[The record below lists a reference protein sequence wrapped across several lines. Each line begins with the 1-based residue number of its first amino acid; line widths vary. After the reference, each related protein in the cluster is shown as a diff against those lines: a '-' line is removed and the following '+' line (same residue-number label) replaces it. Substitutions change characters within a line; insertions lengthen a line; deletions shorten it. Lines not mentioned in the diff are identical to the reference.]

1 MSINFS
7 RMNTNFFK
15 IKLLL
20 IFILCP
26 FFYFGQTI
34 THPASGSSSSTITCG
49 TTYTYY
55 DPGGTGNYGN
65 NQLGTLVLNP
75 STSGQYVSINFGAG
89 AFSIEPNGGGCYDWI
104 QIYDGPST
112 GSPLIGTY
120 CSSNV
125 PGVITSSSGSL
136 TIVFDSDGNTV
147 ASGWVGSVTC
157 TSTQGTPRPI
167 THPASGTSST
177 YIGCGATYTYYDP
190 GGTGNYGNNQLGT
203 YTIYPNTAGQM
214 VQINFGA
221 GAFNIEPNG
230 GGCYDWI
237 RIYDGP
243 TTGSPLLGTYCN
255 SNVPGV
261 ITSSTGPLTIVFDSD
276 GNTVGSGWV
285 ANVTCFSPCATVAGT
300 SSASVTSGCG
310 TTNTTLSLAGEGPGT
325 IQWQQSTDGGATWNN
340 IAGATTDPYVYSTS
354 VTRLF
359 RAAVTNGCTSYS
371 TTSSYTASCPD
382 IIHPASGFSSTTIQ
396 CGGSYIYRDPGN
408 TGNYSN
414 NQNGLITICPS
425 IAGRYVNVNFTSFN
439 TESGFDFVYVFDGDW
454 AGAPLLGIY
463 SGNGGL
469 SGNVRATASNTSGC
483 LSFRFASDGGT
494 VASGWQATVT
504 CNSTPSATVPSSNP
518 EDCQGAYTICSNG
531 TFSGGTNNFGL
542 QELPYQWNSCLG
554 YDYDPG
560 EYESTWAVFSP
571 ATSGTIGFAITP
583 TSACDY
589 DWAIW
594 GPYTQLAC
602 PAYTNDAPIRCSST
616 SLANTGGGGTTGLI
630 APAMDVI
637 EQNGE
642 YGGGSN
648 ENGKLR
654 PLDVLA
660 GQVYVMMLD
669 NWSANTTNF
678 SLNWTLTNG
687 ATLDCTPA
695 LPVTMSSFNNTCKNG
710 KTLLEWTTASEINN
724 DYFAIEKSDEK
735 FQFYEIGR
743 VLGSGNSNVSNYYS
757 FTDPTLNNKTTYYRI
772 KQVDYNGEHTY
783 HRVVASNCYKT
794 EFEVV
799 NHQLSSN
806 NLNLIVNSFEDEN
819 IVIYL
824 YDLQGRLI
832 LESNY
837 QLIQG
842 NNKIDLSHVD
852 INSGIYL
859 LNIKGEVHY
868 YQTKLIRK

>member
-1 MSINFS
+1 MSINFFHMKS
-7 RMNTNFFK
+7 LFIKINFISLNK
-15 IKLLL
+15 ILITTFLIL
-20 IFILCP
+20 SIFILNIRVVKSQCTNTNAYSSNSAP
-26 FFYFGQTI
+26 GVGVTKLYGTTCLNEYNTLTGAVAGATYVS
-34 THPASGSSSSTITCG
+34 THPATALNTYVTVHSGTYNGPVVAYGFSPLMWTAAVAGNHYIHYNTNASCGATCSNNLESRISRVTVTTSCATTFTDAGGGSNYSDDKTDVWVFYPSTPGDKVRVTFTSFSTENNFDGLMIYNGNSNLSPLVTSGLGVGSNSATCPAGSWRGGGSPGTIT
-49 TTYTYY
+49 
-55 DPGGTGNYGN
+55 
-65 NQLGTLVLNP
+65 
-75 STSGQYVSINFGAG
+75 STA
-89 AFSIEPNGGGCYDWI
+89 PD
-104 QIYDGPST
+104 
-112 GSPLIGTY
+112 
-120 CSSNV
+120 
-125 PGVITSSSGSL
+125 GSL
-136 TIVFDSDGNTV
+136 TFVFMSDGGTT
-147 ASGWVGSVTC
+147 AAGWS
-157 TSTQGTPRPI
+157 
-167 THPASGTSST
+167 
-177 YIGCGATYTYYDP
+177 
-190 GGTGNYGNNQLGT
+190 
-203 YTIYPNTAGQM
+203 
-214 VQINFGA
+214 
-221 GAFNIEPNG
+221 
-230 GGCYDWI
+230 
-237 RIYDGP
+237 
-243 TTGSPLLGTYCN
+243 
-255 SNVPGV
+255 
-261 ITSSTGPLTIVFDSD
+261 
-276 GNTVGSGWV
+276 

-300 SSASVTSGCG
+300 SSASVTTGCG
-310 TTNTTLSLAGEGPGT
+310 STSTTLSLAGEGAGT

-340 IAGATTDPYVYSTS
+340 IAGAITDPYVYSTS

-371 TTSSYTASCPD
+371 TTSSFTASCPD
-382 IIHPASGFSSTTIQ
+382 IIHPASGSSSTTIQ

-408 TGNYSN
+408 TSDYSN

-469 SGNVRATASNTSGC
+469 SGNVRATATNTSGC

-494 VASGWQATVT
+494 VTSGWQATVT

-518 EDCQGAYTICSNG
+518 EDCQGAYTICSGG
-531 TFSGGTNNFGL
+531 TFTAGTSNYGF

-554 YDYDPG
+554 YDEDPG

-571 ATSGTIGFAITP
+571 ATSGTIGFSITP

-594 GPYTQLAC
+594 GPYSSLAC
-602 PAYTNDAPIRCSST
+602 PAYTNDVPIRCSST
-616 SLANTGGGGTTGLI
+616 SLAGTGNPGTTGLI
-630 APAMDVI
+630 APANDVI

-648 ENGKLR
+648 ENGKLK

-660 GQVYVMMLD
+660 GEIYVMMLD
-669 NWSANTTNF
+669 NWSANTTSF
-678 SLNWTLTNG
+678 ALNWTLTNG
-687 ATLDCTPA
+687 ATLDCTPT
-695 LPVTMSSFNNTCKNG
+695 LPVTMSSFNNTCKDG

-743 VLGSGNSNVSNYYS
+743 VIGSGNSNISNYYS
-757 FTDPTLNNKTTYYRI
+757 FTDPTFNNKTTYYRI
-772 KQVDYNGEHTY
+772 KQVDFNGEHTY
-783 HRVVASNCYKT
+783 HRVVASNCYQT

-806 NLNLIVNSFEDEN
+806 NLKLIVNSFEDEN
-819 IVIYL
+819 IIIYL

-837 QLIQG
+837 QLTQG
-842 NNKIDLSHVD
+842 NNKINLNHVD

-859 LNIKGEVHY
+859 LNLKGEVHH

>member
-1 MSINFS
+1 MK
-7 RMNTNFFK
+7 K
-15 IKLLL
+15 IFTRLRFIFLL
-20 IFILCP
+20 FAFP
-26 FFYFGQTI
+26 SYFQAQTI
-34 THPASGSSSSTITCG
+34 LFSENFESCSENYIRSSSPLCGWVENVATASDNSWAVSNNSPISGS
-49 TTYTYY
+49 Y
-55 DPGGTGNYGN
+55 
-65 NQLGTLVLNP
+65 
-75 STSGQYVSINFGAG
+75 
-89 AFSIEPNGGGCYDWI
+89 
-104 QIYDGPST
+104 
-112 GSPLIGTY
+112 
-120 CSSNV
+120 
-125 PGVITSSSGSL
+125 SL
-136 TIVFDSDGNTV
+136 TIGDWWAGSYFDYYTGDNCNKIAYKNTMINATGFSSLLLDFKWRGYGENNYDYGMVVYSLNGTTWTDVSATRYQLQSTTQAVTGLALPAALNNTSFYLGFRWINDGSAGSDPPFAVDDISVYV
-147 ASGWVGSVTC
+147 ACS
-157 TSTQGTPRPI
+157 
-167 THPASGTSST
+167 
-177 YIGCGATYTYYDP
+177 
-190 GGTGNYGNNQLGT
+190 
-203 YTIYPNTAGQM
+203 
-214 VQINFGA
+214 
-221 GAFNIEPNG
+221 
-230 GGCYDWI
+230 
-237 RIYDGP
+237 
-243 TTGSPLLGTYCN
+243 
-255 SNVPGV
+255 
-261 ITSSTGPLTIVFDSD
+261 
-276 GNTVGSGWV
+276 
-285 ANVTCFSPCATVAGT
+285 TVAGT

-310 TTNTTLSLAGEGPGT
+310 STSTTLSLAGEGAGT

-340 IAGATTDPYVYSTS
+340 IVGATTDPYVYSTS

-359 RAAVTNGCTSYS
+359 RAAVTNGCPSYS
-371 TTSSYTASCPD
+371 TTSSFTASCPD

-408 TGNYSN
+408 TSDYSN

-469 SGNVRATASNTSGC
+469 SGNVRATATNTSGC

-494 VASGWQATVT
+494 VTSGWQATVT

-518 EDCQGAYTICSNG
+518 EDCQGAYTICSGG
-531 TFSGGTNNFGL
+531 TFTAGTSNYGF

-554 YDYDPG
+554 YDEDPG

-571 ATSGTIGFAITP
+571 ATSGTIGFSITP

-594 GPYTQLAC
+594 GPYSSLAC
-602 PAYTNDAPIRCSST
+602 PAYTNDVPIRCSST
-616 SLANTGGGGTTGLI
+616 SLAGTGNPGTTGLI
-630 APAMDVI
+630 APANDVI

-648 ENGKLR
+648 ENGKLK

-660 GQVYVMMLD
+660 GEIYVMMLD
-669 NWSANTTNF
+669 NWSANTTSF
-678 SLNWTLTNG
+678 ALNWTLTNG
-687 ATLDCTPA
+687 ATLDCTPT
-695 LPVTMSSFNNTCKNG
+695 LPVTMSSFNNTCKDG

-743 VLGSGNSNVSNYYS
+743 VSGSGNSNISNYYS
-757 FTDPTLNNKTTYYRI
+757 FTDPTFNNNTAYYRI
-772 KQVDYNGEHTY
+772 KQVDFNGEHTY
-783 HRVVASNCYKT
+783 HRVIASNCYKT

-819 IVIYL
+819 IIIYL

-837 QLIQG
+837 QLTQG
-842 NNKIDLSHVD
+842 NNKINLNHVD

-859 LNIKGEVHY
+859 LNLKGEVHH